1 MNSSFFIRLLADGLM
16 IPIVLIGAFAMLRY
30 VPAAERYQAY
40 ARIILAGLTA
50 FLLAEL
56 VATMWQPDAARP
68 FVELGVNPGASY
80 LSNTGFPSDHVL
92 LVSAITLAVGFETRK
107 RKLTIF
113 LAILTFLVALGRVL
127 ALVHTPLD
135 VAGGV
140 AFALLGATW
149 YFTAPRYDR
158 HTRK

>member
-1 MNSSFFIRLLADGLM
+1 MNSSFFIRLLADGIM
-16 IPIVLIGAFAMLRY
+16 IPIVLIGAFALLKY
-30 VPAAERYQAY
+30 VPASERYQAY

-56 VATMWQPDAARP
+56 VATIWQPDAARP

-92 LVSAITLAVGFETRK
+92 LVTAITLAVGFETRK

-135 VAGGV
+135 VAGGT
-140 AFALLGATW
+140 AFALIGAAW
-149 YFTAPRYDR
+149 YFTAPRYDN

>member
-1 MNSSFFIRLLADGLM
+1 MNSSLLIRLLADGLM
-16 IPIVLIGAFAMLRY
+16 IPIVLIGAFALLRY
-30 VPAAERYQAY
+30 VPAEERYQSY

-56 VATMWQPDAARP
+56 VATVWQPDAARP
-68 FVELGVNPGASY
+68 FIELGVSPGASY

-107 RKLTIF
+107 RKLTIL
-113 LAILTFLVALGRVL
+113 LAILTFLVAIGRVL

-135 VAGGV
+135 VTGGAV
-140 AFALLGATW
+140 FALIGALW
-149 YFTAPRYDR
+149 YFTAPRYD
-158 HTRK
+158 HHMRK